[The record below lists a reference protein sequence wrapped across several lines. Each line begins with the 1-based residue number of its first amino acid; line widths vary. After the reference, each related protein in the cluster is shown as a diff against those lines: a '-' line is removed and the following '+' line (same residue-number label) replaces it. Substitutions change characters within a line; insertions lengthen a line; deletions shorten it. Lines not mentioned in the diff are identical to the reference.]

1 MPSVRLLSALFGQ
14 EDKVKKDV
22 FCLTMPYL
30 SVNTPVFAVQYKEEW
45 EYESDAV
52 TIYFLLAN
60 KTCVLAYLSFH
71 QYCLTTK

>member
-30 SVNTPVFAVQYKEEW
+30 SVNTPVFAVQYKEE
-45 EYESDAV
+45 
-52 TIYFLLAN
+52 
-60 KTCVLAYLSFH
+60 
-71 QYCLTTK
+71 